1 MKDKLKKAWDH
12 VWYIFLIY
20 VLFMSSSVAVAVGIV
35 IPKFGI
41 SVLVLSIGFYGLYLK
56 YGKKE

>member
-12 VWYIFLIY
+12 VLYIFLIY

-41 SVLVLSIGFYGLYLK
+41 GVLVLSIGFYGLYLE